1 MDGKERI
8 LLKWKS
14 EAKDAAAG
22 VFIVRQN
29 QVDSILFLLS

>member
-22 VFIVRQN
+22 MFILRQN
-29 QVDSILFLLS
+29 PVVSILFL